1 MHAPTTPLSLRLV
14 AIVVGPALALTVYA
28 LLAGSGL
35 DHAPRAVAGVGV
47 WMALWWMTEAVHLA
61 VTSLLPVLLFPML
74 GVSTLGQAAAPFVDP
89 LVVLFFAGFVLGLA
103 VEKWGLHQRF
113 ALRTVLLF
121 GTRPAR
127 LIGGFMLATAVLSC
141 FINNTATAMMMLPI
155 ATSVIALFDRLGV
168 ASEGRE
174 AFAPAILLGVAYA
187 ASIGGVTTITGTQPN
202 ILLVGFLRDEGVK
215 IEWAQWLPLGLTLL
229 AVMLPSAWFIL
240 TRVSLRVPREG
251 VPGVDAMLRQELRDL
266 GPMSR
271 PEKIVLATFACV
283 AAGWIFRGLAAG
295 LLADHGFEWVADR
308 LHALGDAGVALAGA
322 LVLFVIPV
330 DRKRGVFVMDWPGM
344 ARMPWD
350 VLLLFGGGLALAGA
364 IKSTGLDE
372 AVGGSLSGLRGLPPI
387 VIIVVVSAAVLFL
400 TELSSNTATV
410 AACVPILGS
419 AAPAVGVHPALLMLP
434 AGIVASYGFMLPV
447 GTPPNAIVF
456 GSGRLTIGQM
466 CRAGLLVN
474 IVGVVV
480 TTLVVS
486 QLGGVLLGI
495 DLNPPP
501 VPVEHPGLP

>member
-1 MHAPTTPLSLRLV
+1 MPAPTTPVPLRLTAIIV
-14 AIVVGPALALTVYA
+14 APLLAGVVYA
-28 LLAGSGL
+28 LFSGSGL
-35 DHAPRAVAGVGV
+35 DHAPRAVAAIGV
-47 WMALWWMTEAVHLA
+47 WMAIWWMTEAVHLA
-61 VTSLLPVLLFPML
+61 VTSLLPILLFPIT
-74 GVSTLGQAAAPFVDP
+74 GVSTVVQAAASFVDP
-89 LVVLFFAGFVLGLA
+89 LVVLFFAGFVLGLG

-127 LIGGFMLATAVLSC
+127 LIGGFMLATALISC

-168 ASEGRE
+168 GGEGRH

-187 ASIGGVTTITGTQPN
+187 SSIGGVTTITGTQPN
-202 ILLVGFLRDEGVK
+202 ILLVGFLRDEGVE
-215 IEWAQWLPLGLTLL
+215 IAWAQWLPLGLTLL
-229 AVMLPSAWFIL
+229 AIMLPSAWFIL

-251 VPGVDAMLRQELRDL
+251 VPGVEAMLRQDLRDL
-266 GPMSR
+266 GPMTR
-271 PEKIVLATFACV
+271 PEKMVLITFACV
-283 AAGWIFRGLAAG
+283 AFGWIFRGLASS
-295 LLADHGFEWVADR
+295 LLVDRGFGASAQR
-308 LHALGDAGVALAGA
+308 LDALGDAGIALLGA
-322 LVLFVIPV
+322 LVLFVMPV
-330 DRKRGVFVMDWPGM
+330 NARRGEFVMDWPAM

-350 VLLLFGGGLALAGA
+350 VLLLFGGGLALAAA

-387 VIIVVVSAAVLFL
+387 VIIVLVSAAVLLL

-419 AAPAVGVHPALLMLP
+419 AAPAVGVHPAILMLP

-486 QLGGVLLGI
+486 QFGGWLLGI
-495 DLNPPP
+495 DLNPAP
-501 VPVEHPGLP
+501 VTVEHTGLP